1 MIGFYM
7 ALYGIL
13 LIVDPWTYLNYDRS
27 VREIGTK
34 NNNTFV
40 STLLNLRYLYG
51 VGHISSGYCI
61 MNGYVFF
68 FKRRI
73 TSMKV
78 FITSLYLL
86 DITL

>member
-27 VREIGTK
+27 VREIGTR

-51 VGHISSGYCI
+51 IGHISSGYCI
-61 MNGYVFF
+61 MNG
-68 FKRRI
+68 
-73 TSMKV
+73 
-78 FITSLYLL
+78 
-86 DITL
+86 